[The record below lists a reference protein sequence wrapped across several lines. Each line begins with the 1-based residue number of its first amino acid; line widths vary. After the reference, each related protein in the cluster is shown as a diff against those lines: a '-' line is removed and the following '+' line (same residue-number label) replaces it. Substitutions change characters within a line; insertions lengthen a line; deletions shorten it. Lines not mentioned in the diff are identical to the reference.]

1 MSDKKRACFRVSK
14 AAQESKKKYTENTAK
29 LSKNEIR
36 EKKETNQISSYKMNW
51 KNLRYWFFFIF
62 FSGECWGGTLKVF
75 KARTREK
82 KIESN
87 IILVRK
93 NQKRKKNLNH
103 RNTQIVTL
111 DIHTKINKQK
121 KTEIDFILCR
131 ILMIGR

>member
-1 MSDKKRACFRVSK
+1 M
-14 AAQESKKKYTENTAK
+14 
-29 LSKNEIR
+29 
-36 EKKETNQISSYKMNW
+36 EKSSI
-51 KNLRYWFFFIF
+51 LVFFFIF

-103 RNTQIVTL
+103 RNTQIVAL

-121 KTEIDFILCR
+121 KNRNRFYFVSNFNDWPLIVLSLTHAHTNTHKNQSKSTTAAAEQQHQSPNTPHR
-131 ILMIGR
+131 